1 MYIEF
6 MSYKLRLDAKRIV
19 ELEKKLGGS
28 PLSAFMK
35 DGQVTS
41 PTLQN
46 LLLILHIALL
56 PFQSGIKEED
66 MFEIY
71 DKWVESGKTYS
82 DLVIVVTDLYR
93 ECGLIPKEDSV
104 VDSKN

>member
-1 MYIEF
+1 MYIDF
-6 MSYKLRLDAKRIV
+6 MDYKLRLDAKRIV

-28 PLSAFMK
+28 PLTAFIK

-41 PTLQN
+41 PTLEN

-56 PFQSGIKEED
+56 PFHSGVKEDD
-66 MFEIY
+66 MYDIY
-71 DKWVESGKTYS
+71 DKWVASGKTYS

-93 ECGLIPKEDSV
+93 GCGLIPKEDSV
-104 VDSKN
+104 ADSKN